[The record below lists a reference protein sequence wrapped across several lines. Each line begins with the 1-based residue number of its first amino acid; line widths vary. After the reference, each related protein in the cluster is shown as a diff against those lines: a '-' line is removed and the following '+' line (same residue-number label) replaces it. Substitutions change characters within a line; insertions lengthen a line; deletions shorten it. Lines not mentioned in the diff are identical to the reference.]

1 MLLQVCHLM
10 QDMNIQNSRQRVKRM
25 QKIYVVLFDYRLGD
39 MLSDDLVCKIREL
52 NGANIILLSAYELED
67 NIVTNLKQKNGIVV
81 DIVQKAV
88 GLTLLIGKKE
98 QFV

>member
-1 MLLQVCHLM
+1 
-10 QDMNIQNSRQRVKRM
+10 M

-67 NIVTNLKQKNGIVV
+67 NIVTNLKQKNCIVV